1 MGLVG
6 NEMDAENFRHKARE
20 CEYLAE
26 TTTNEHIVEEYRK
39 LAKQWREL
47 ADQVERHNLDLQQS
61 KSRT

>member
-1 MGLVG
+1 
-6 NEMDAENFRHKARE
+6 MDAENFRHKARE

-26 TTTNEHIVEEYRK
+26 ATNVEHIAKEYAK
-39 LAKQWREL
+39 LAKQWQEL